1 MNANTVVDAIA
12 NKQYNAAEEAI
23 AEMLQSKV
31 SDALVAKKEEVS
43 QDFGSQLGEA
53 KHDKDYDEFFNKAM
67 KKFGISSPADLKTD
81 EKKKE
86 FFDYV
91 DKNFKAKNEE
101 VELDEAVTVDIEFKK
116 DADGAAAVGSE
127 TGRKGLVVSGKKV
140 RDKVY
145 KMTFTNDAM
154 MNKFMDKYESKLN
167 EEVELDEKEHTG
179 KSMSMDK
186 VKSKVKAMSSDDQE
200 YLLKLMKGVKKLPK
214 SQLPEEAMGGAVAPV
229 GAASAS
235 ATAPTA

>member
-1 MNANTVVDAIA
+1 MNADTIVNAIA
-12 NKQYNAAEEAI
+12 NKQYNAAEEAL
-23 AEMLQSKV
+23 AEVLKQKMSVAL
-31 SDALVAKKEEVS
+31 SDRKEEIAKT
-43 QDFGSQLGEA
+43 FGDQLGEA
-53 KHDKDYDEFFNKAM
+53 KHDKDYEEFFDKAM

-91 DKNFKAKNEE
+91 DKNFKSDVEKATGKEDPDADDEEKVARDKAKNEE

-167 EEVELDEKEHTG
+167 EEDDLSEE
-179 KSMSMDK
+179 DK
-186 VKSKVKAMSSDDQE
+186 
-200 YLLKLMKGVKKLPK
+200 
-214 SQLPEEAMGGAVAPV
+214 
-229 GAASAS
+229 
-235 ATAPTA
+235 

>member
-1 MNANTVVDAIA
+1 MNANTVVNAIA
-12 NKQYNAAEEAI
+12 NKQFNAAEEAI

-43 QDFGSQLGEA
+43 KDFGGQLGEA
-53 KHDKDYDEFFNKAM
+53 KHDKDYDEFFAKAM

-91 DKNFKAKNEE
+91 DKNFKSDVEKATGKEDPDADDEEKVARDKAKNEE
-101 VELDEAVTVDIEFKK
+101 VELDDAVTVDIEFKK

-167 EEVELDEKEHTG
+167 EEDDLSEE
-179 KSMSMDK
+179 DK
-186 VKSKVKAMSSDDQE
+186 
-200 YLLKLMKGVKKLPK
+200 
-214 SQLPEEAMGGAVAPV
+214 
-229 GAASAS
+229 
-235 ATAPTA
+235 